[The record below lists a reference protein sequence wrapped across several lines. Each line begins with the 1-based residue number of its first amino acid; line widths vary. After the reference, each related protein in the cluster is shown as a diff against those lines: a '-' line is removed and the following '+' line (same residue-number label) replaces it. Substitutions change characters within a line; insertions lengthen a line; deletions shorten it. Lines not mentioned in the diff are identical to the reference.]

1 MRVDTPE
8 DKFALARGR
17 CMRVSNERIQRTQ
30 GERGDRPGVRVFRP
44 YRHGTEWCML
54 HGRGAHLPLGCAP
67 EMREPM
73 NE

>member
-54 HGRGAHLPLGCAP
+54 HGRARICLWAARQKC
-67 EMREPM
+67 ENR
-73 NE
+73 